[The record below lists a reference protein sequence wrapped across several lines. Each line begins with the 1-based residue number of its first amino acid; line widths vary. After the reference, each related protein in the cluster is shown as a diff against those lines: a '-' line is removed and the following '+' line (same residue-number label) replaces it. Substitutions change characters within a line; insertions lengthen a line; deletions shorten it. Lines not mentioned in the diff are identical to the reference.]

1 MTELIQLTGSVIKE
15 LNVETQEPDAK
26 EYSSIVEEIVYKSIM
41 YSVGTRCG
49 FDLSGEE
56 QDLSQIVNFS
66 DEEVVY
72 RLGSLVCDVSCSV
85 LKEFNKNLKDM
96 ERQKEASAERRIAY
110 GRNIVNL
117 HGGGRG
123 SESAIGYADG
133 KVSGEEQAG
142 GSQFHNGD
150 VADKGAGEDAGRRN
164 RSESDRVE
172 VSLEQEQRDNEIES
186 ELNEIN
192 SFGNQKEAKYHQA
205 SFFDADF
212 SNTQPLKYS
221 YVEPKKELIVRKR

>member
-1 MTELIQLTGSVIKE
+1 MTELIQLTGSVIRE

-41 YSVGTRCG
+41 YSVGTRCE
-49 FDLSGEE
+49 FDLSEEE

-117 HGGGRG
+117 HGGGRDIVPESGITQGGREEPLKSREIWNDGIKLSEGERTSKIQDINEIWTPGSEDARSGRG
-123 SESAIGYADG
+123 SESAFGYADG
-133 KVSGEEQAG
+133 KVFGEEQTG

-150 VADKGAGEDAGRRN
+150 VADM
-164 RSESDRVE
+164 
-172 VSLEQEQRDNEIES
+172 EQAKMQAEEIV
-186 ELNEIN
+186 LNQIV
-192 SFGNQKEAKYHQA
+192 
-205 SFFDADF
+205 
-212 SNTQPLKYS
+212 LKFY
-221 YVEPKKELIVRKR
+221 